1 MNPRWRIFPRLA
13 AVLGAGQIL
22 LFPLLAQEAPD
33 AAGTSESE
41 QSEPPVPLLRSPVD
55 SFRELL
61 AMTLEERKQALAAR
75 PPEMRK
81 RILAKVREYLSLKPD
96 ERELRLR
103 ATELRWYVVPLL
115 NTPATNRAAQLIFIP
130 PELRKPITDRITQW
144 DKLAPAAQKELLEN
158 ELTERYFTQLEG
170 STREQRTNIL
180 AGISPERRAQLEAG
194 MNRWGALSEK
204 HRRKTCER
212 FDQFFELT
220 PREKEK
226 ALQTLSEAERQQM
239 EKTLRAFEKLPKDQ
253 RERCVRSFEKFA
265 SLSLEERR
273 LFLKNAERW
282 RLMSPGERQAWRELV
297 AQMPEW
303 PPMPPFPPPPLP
315 PSPPPPLPPDFPVPV
330 ATDPN

>member
-1 MNPRWRIFPRLA
+1 MNPWWRKYFRLA
-13 AVLGAGQIL
+13 AMLGAGQIL
-22 LFPLLAQEAPD
+22 FSPLLAQEATDPAG
-33 AAGTSESE
+33 AAESE
-41 QSEPPVPLLRSPVD
+41 QNKPPAPLLTSPVD
-55 SFRELL
+55 DFRELL
-61 AMTLEERKQALAAR
+61 DLTPEERKEAVALR
-75 PPEMRK
+75 PPEIQK

-144 DKLAPAAQKELLEN
+144 DKLAPATQKELLEN
-158 ELTERYFTQLEG
+158 ELIERYFTQLEG

-180 AGISPERRAQLEAG
+180 AGISPERRMQLEAG
-194 MNRWGALSEK
+194 MARWDALSEK
-204 HRRKTCER
+204 QRRKTCER

-226 ALQTLSEAERQQM
+226 ALQTLSEAGRRQM
-239 EKTLRAFEKLPKDQ
+239 EKTLRTFEKLPKAQ
-253 RERCVRSFEKFA
+253 REQCVRSFKKFA
-265 SLSLEERR
+265 GLSLAERQ

-282 RLMSPGERQAWRELV
+282 RLMSSDERQAWRELV

-303 PPMPPFPPPPLP
+303 PPLPPLPPPPLP
-315 PSPPPPLPPDFPVPV
+315 SDFPVP
-330 ATDPN
+330 AASNPN